1 MRSLKTFSVLVA
13 SLCLVMPPPTEATW
27 AQVDHA
33 TTDVTL
39 RRLTEDGSAGFLG
52 GAIKVENALNTLDQ
66 GNLDEAVHV
75 GFEAAKDFHEARE
88 RFQAAASY
96 IGSHK
101 EVAAALDEY
110 LKSVKYSEKAT
121 VLDIQPE
128 KTPLWL
134 EIRDVATKQGAA
146 ALFARARDR
155 SDELSEKARSFFDA
169 AKAHRSV
176 PIKGAVLLRQLGED
190 LAFGAYVSAIFATTE
205 SSKPDT
211 FQLAP

>member
-1 MRSLKTFSVLVA
+1 MRPLRSFSILVI
-13 SLCLVMPPPTEATW
+13 SLCLVTPLPTDATW

-33 TTDVTL
+33 TTDETL
-39 RRLTEDGSAGFLG
+39 RRLTEDGSGAFLG
-52 GAIKVENALNTLDQ
+52 GAMKVENALTTLDQ
-66 GNLDEAVHV
+66 GNLDEAAHV
-75 GFEAAKDFHEARE
+75 GFEAAKDFRRARE
-88 RFQAAASY
+88 RFQAAATY

-110 LKSVKYSEKAT
+110 LKSVKYSEKAIT
-121 VLDIQPE
+121 LDIQPE

-146 ALFARARDR
+146 ALFGRAMSR
-155 SDELSEKARSFFDA
+155 SSELSERTGSFFDA

-176 PIKGAVLLRQLGED
+176 PVKGAALLRQLGED

-205 SSKPDT
+205 SSKPRPT
-211 FQLAP
+211 I